1 MPMPPAVGV
10 LARVAEL
17 LHEEPTDR
25 GGALWRL
32 SAEGRQLDANV
43 IRMLPGTRVTGHVDP
58 DLDVLLCVLGGSGR
72 LEVDGSRQSLETG
85 CVAWLPHG
93 TRRALFMRRGR
104 TGLRHGAPPSSGPR
118 HPQCRAGGRGRSG
131 VSAGPGLPRLRPP
144 CRGDRCTL
152 LQPLRQPTALVN
164 LGLTVRQKTFFA
176 LWVSTTPAPS
186 VSRGGR
192 VPPVSVGNRT
202 PYPHQEATS

>member
-58 DLDVLLCVLGGSGR
+58 DLDVLLCVVGGSGR
-72 LEVDGSRQSLETG
+72 LEADGTRQSLQTG
-85 CVAWLPHG
+85 CVAWLPRG
-93 TRRALFMRRGR
+93 TRRALFADEDGLVYVTAHRRR
-104 TGLRHGAPPSSGPR
+104 
-118 HPQCRAGGRGRSG
+118 
-131 VSAGPGLPRLRPP
+131 PGLAIRSTAQAEGGEAACLLDRVCPRCDRPAAEIGARY
-144 CRGDRCTL
+144 CSRCGSQL
-152 LQPLRQPTALVN
+152 
-164 LGLTVRQKTFFA
+164 
-176 LWVSTTPAPS
+176 PS
-186 VSRGGR
+186 
-192 VPPVSVGNRT
+192 
-202 PYPHQEATS
+202 